1 MQKLDAKEG
10 QALAVEREALEAAIL
25 ILSPIVPHIAEKLW
39 QSLGHSDIVNAAWPT
54 VDASALTRSSIEL
67 MIQVNGKLRGK
78 IEVAV
83 DADNATVEQLALA
96 KPEIQRFL
104 ETPPKKVIV
113 VKGKLVN
120 IVV

>member
-1 MQKLDAKEG
+1 M
-10 QALAVEREALEAAIL
+10 
-25 ILSPIVPHIAEKLW
+25 PHIAESLW
-39 QSLGHSDIVNAAWPT
+39 QALGHHDIVNAAWPS

-83 DADNATVEQLALA
+83 DADNATIEQLVLA

-104 ETPPKKVIV
+104 ETPPKKIIV
-113 VKGKLVN
+113 VKGKLVS